1 MGITTALT
9 MSADMVNILH
19 REFADFTGSAFKV
32 LYSESDFTDVTL
44 VCNEGKQVK
53 AHKVILRSSSIFFR
67 RILLANPHQNP
78 LIYLKGVEYLDL
90 QSIVQFIY
98 LGQIEIPQ
106 EALEKFIDTDKE
118 LEINGL
124 LDLKHETDDQ
134 TTDPIYPKFTELICE
149 TDFSNIENT
158 DETVILETEDNS
170 TFLIK
175 ELSSETEK
183 RSEQPINY
191 DCEKCQECFAGK
203 NKLMKHRRTVHEGLA
218 YPLNNADRAKL
229 YRERRKSI
237 LPEDDIKEINKEVYK
252 KKFAVHKAR
261 RIEDK
266 EFDEQ
271 ELQKNRE
278 RVRRFREKKA
288 LEEAITLKMF

>member
-53 AHKVILRSSSIFFR
+53 AHKVILSSSSILFR
-67 RILLANPHQNP
+67 KILMANPHQNP
-78 LIYLKGVEYLDL
+78 LIYLKDVEYLDL

-106 EALEKFIDTDKE
+106 EALAKFIDTAKE
-118 LEINGL
+118 LKINGL
-124 LDLKHETDDQ
+124 VDLKHETDDK
-134 TTDPIYPKFTELICE
+134 TTDLLNPKFTELICE
-149 TDFSNIENT
+149 TNFSNIEKT
-158 DETVILETEDNS
+158 DVTVILESEEDS
-170 TFLIK
+170 SLLLK
-175 ELSSETEK
+175 ELSSETEIK
-183 RSEQPINY
+183 AEQSANY
-191 DCEKCQECFAGK
+191 DCDKCEECFPGK
-203 NKLMKHRRTVHEGLA
+203 NKLMKHRRTVHEGLT
-218 YPLNNADRAKL
+218 YPLTNADRAKL
-229 YRERRKSI
+229 YRERRKSF
-237 LPEDDIKEINKEVYK
+237 LPEDDLKEINKEVYK
-252 KKFAVHKAR
+252 KRFAVHKAR

-278 RVRRFREKKA
+278 IVRRFREKKA
-288 LEEAITLKMF
+288 LEETITLKMI